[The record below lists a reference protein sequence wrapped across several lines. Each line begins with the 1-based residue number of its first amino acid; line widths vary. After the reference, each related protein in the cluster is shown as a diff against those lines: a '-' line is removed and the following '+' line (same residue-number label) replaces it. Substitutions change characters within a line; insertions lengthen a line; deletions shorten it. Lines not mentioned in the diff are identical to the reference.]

1 MLKLTIE
8 ITSKTSDFTDSLN
21 EVKKQIQ
28 SGFISGFN
36 ENEEEKYSF
45 EVL

>member
-28 SGFISGFN
+28 SWFISWFN